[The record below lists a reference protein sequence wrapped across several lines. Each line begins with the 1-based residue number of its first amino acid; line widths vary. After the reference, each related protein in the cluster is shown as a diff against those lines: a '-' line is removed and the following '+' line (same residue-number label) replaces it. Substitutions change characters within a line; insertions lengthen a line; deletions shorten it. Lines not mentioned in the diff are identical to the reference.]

1 MATNYPHSPQGV
13 HIFYRSGKPITEV
26 CALGLRKIFPI
37 RRIPFRRNEMKKR
50 TASLVKIQIQFNA
63 PVEKVWSAWT
73 DTTMISKWFGSDPN
87 GRLLKV
93 EMDVRAGGNFEI
105 TFRDSDGT
113 EHTCFGI
120 YKTVVPLHELSF
132 TWNWKEEPGVESFVS
147 VLFSPKND
155 GTEMQF
161 EHADIGNASAHDY
174 KEGWNATFLKLR
186 KAVADR

>member
-1 MATNYPHSPQGV
+1 
-13 HIFYRSGKPITEV
+13 
-26 CALGLRKIFPI
+26 
-37 RRIPFRRNEMKKR
+37 
-50 TASLVKIQIQFNA
+50 
-63 PVEKVWSAWT
+63 
-73 DTTMISKWFGSDPN
+73 SKWFGSDPN

-105 TFRDSDGT
+105 KFRDSDGT

-120 YKTVVPLHELSF
+120 YKTVVPLHEFSF

-174 KEGWNATFLKLR
+174 KEG
-186 KAVADR
+186 